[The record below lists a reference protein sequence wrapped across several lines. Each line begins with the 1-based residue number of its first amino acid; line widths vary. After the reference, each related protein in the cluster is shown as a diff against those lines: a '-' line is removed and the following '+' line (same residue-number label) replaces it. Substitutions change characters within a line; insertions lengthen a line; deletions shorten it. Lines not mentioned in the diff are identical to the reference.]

1 MAPLSTNKT
10 WTKLAHHLKAL
21 DPVSLALH
29 LDDHVETKIY
39 TPGSIISGRVDVTT
53 GKDFAFDAFNIDL
66 MGETTTNIQTS
77 FGDPR
82 HTRHIFLKLSMPLS
96 SSVFPASRVFEA
108 YQTYSIPFTFTVPY
122 HLPSKACKHTECED
136 IRERHL
142 CLPPSMGY
150 WEGKDQAPSAA
161 RIDYS
166 VRVMVAPQPGK
177 NGKQGKPITTQRFV
191 KVIPTQFAEAASPI
205 STHTKHPL
213 IKDRSFH
220 QDLLSHKTGD
230 IKVSTSI
237 PEPVVLSTEGSQVSD
252 SLLTINVEF
261 TPKKGEAA
269 LPDIHAKSVQV
280 EAHTHYSF
288 AHVNCLP
295 DREDILGSFPM
306 IVPFFTSNKMATQ
319 PSNKLVWET
328 QSDSY
333 VPSKLCRRDSGA
345 EIDDFS
351 DEEQASTTSGQLNH
365 QKKYSATLQVPISLP
380 ISNKRLFL
388 PSFYSCI
395 ISRTYNLRLVLGAG
409 SLASTIILNVPLEV
423 VVEGSGDLVT
433 NCLPDYAHIDLEELT
448 PLEALPS
455 YTP

>member
-1 MAPLSTNKT
+1 MAPLSSNKT

-21 DPVSLALH
+21 DPVSVALH

-53 GKDFAFDAFNIDL
+53 DKDFAFDTFNIDF

-96 SSVFPASRVFEA
+96 RSVLPESKIFEA
-108 YQTYSIPFTFTVPY
+108 YQTHSIPFTFTVPY

-136 IRERHL
+136 LHERHL

-150 WEGKDQAPSAA
+150 WEGKDQSPNAA
-161 RIDYS
+161 RIDYN
-166 VRVMVAPQPGK
+166 VRVMLTPRPGK
-177 NGKQGKPITTQRFV
+177 NGKQGKPTTTQRSV
-191 KVIPTQFAEAASPI
+191 KVLPTQFAEAASPV
-205 STHTKHPL
+205 SAHTKHPL
-213 IKDRSFH
+213 TKDRSFH
-220 QDLLSHKTGD
+220 QDLLSQKTGD

-237 PEPVVLSTEGSQVSD
+237 PEPVVLSVEGSQVSD
-252 SLLTINVEF
+252 SMLTVNVEF
-261 TPKKGEAA
+261 TPQKGEAA
-269 LPDIHAKSVQV
+269 LPDLHAKSMQV

-288 AHVNCLP
+288 AHVNLLP
-295 DREDILGSFPM
+295 DREDILGSLPM
-306 IVPFFTSNKMATQ
+306 IVPFFTSNKMTVQ

-333 VPSKLCRRDSGA
+333 KPSKLCRRDSGA
-345 EIDDFS
+345 EIDDLS
-351 DEEQASTTSGQLNH
+351 DEDQASTTSGELNH
-365 QKKYSATLQVPISLP
+365 QKKYTATLQVPISLP
-380 ISNKRLFL
+380 VSNKKLFL

-423 VVEGSGDLVT
+423 VVEGAGDSAP
-433 NCLPDYAHIDLEELT
+433 NSLPDYAHIDLEDVI